1 MHNLFIKYLD
11 IQKLTDTQFK
21 QLIEVSWFT
30 DKLMLSELKQ
40 YVSHKNHLCK
50 LSTVDQLLMRL
61 ICGLNIVL
69 YFTQR

>member
-30 DKLMLSELKQ
+30 GKLMLSELKQ

-61 ICGLNIVL
+61 ICGLNIIF